1 MVDQLKRVDEKS
13 MLWSKQLFKI
23 SNGGTPALTD
33 EERDEEDQF
42 LAVVFIVR
50 SDYNRFRDLI
60 KDILRND
67 IQWTDK

>member
-1 MVDQLKRVDEKS
+1 MVDQLKRVGEKS
-13 MLWSKQLFKI
+13 ILRSKQLIEI
-23 SNGGTPALTD
+23 SNGGTPALID
-33 EERDEEDQF
+33 EERDEEEQF
-42 LAVVFIVR
+42 LVVIFIIR